1 MQEMLAAIRRS
12 AVGIGVFAMVTA
24 GVVAI
29 TQVATQERIAA
40 NVAEAQARAL
50 YEIVPRS
57 VDPQLHQHHFTLDAP
72 ELDLDQPQQA
82 WQAIVDGQVQTLI
95 LPVVAPDGY
104 SGDIQL
110 LVGIHRDASV
120 AGVRVLAHKETP
132 GLGDKIEP
140 SKSDWLNGFIGKTT
154 VGTGDKDWAVKK
166 DGGQFDQF
174 TGATIT
180 PRAVVQAVGR
190 AIQYFRAHRERLLTP
205 VTQAAERATA
215 THISQ

>member
-12 AVGIGVFAMVTA
+12 ATGIGVFAIVTA

-57 VDPQLHQHHFTLDAP
+57 VDPQLHQHSFTLNAP
-72 ELDLDQPQQA
+72 ELDLDRPQPA

-104 SGDIQL
+104 SGNIRL
-110 LVGIHRDASV
+110 LVGIQRDGSV
-120 AGVRVLAHKETP
+120 AGVRVLEHKETP

-140 SKSDWLNGFIGKTT
+140 AKSNWLESFIGKTT
-154 VGTGDKDWAVKK
+154 FGAGDTDWAVKK

-180 PRAVVQAVGR
+180 PRAVVNATGR
-190 AIQYFRAHRERLLTP
+190 AIQYFRAHRDRLLQP
-205 VTQAAERATA
+205 VGAAEPAATN
-215 THISQ
+215 SQ